1 MRILTLFLAL
11 FLTLLPE
18 GVTYVDFSQTQEA
31 CWEDLDTLQEEAVI
45 KTVQRE
51 QVQVREASPAISQRF
66 PYCQSDIA
74 VYQQVD
80 FCFERQW
87 HLHCRLRL

>member
-31 CWEDLDTLQEEAVI
+31 CWEDVDDTEEEAVI
-45 KTVQRE
+45 KTVLRE
-51 QVQVREASPAISQRF
+51 QVQVREVSPAISQHF

-74 VYQQVD
+74 VYQPID

-87 HLHCRLRL
+87 LLHCRLRL